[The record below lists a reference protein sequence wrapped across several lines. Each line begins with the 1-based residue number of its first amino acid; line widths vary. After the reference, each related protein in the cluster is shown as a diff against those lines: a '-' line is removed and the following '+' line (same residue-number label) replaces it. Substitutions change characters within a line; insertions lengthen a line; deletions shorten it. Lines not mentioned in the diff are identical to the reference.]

1 MHYFS
6 KFLKSKSLLIWI
18 RRILENSEVVKKCFV
33 KTFLENDWIFLF
45 SQVWWVLH
53 SRPPSRIFWFILE
66 IYWKIETI
74 IWVVGFLFKMMI
86 LLLFHC
92 SKPCTQWQ
100 KFFKRGKKDI
110 HSVSISNITFSD
122 IFVPI
127 FMSENMS
134 LRNFLISWKLTD
146 FYLVNGSF
154 LEWS

>member
-53 SRPPSRIFWFILE
+53 SRPPSRIFGFILE

-92 SKPCTQWQ
+92 SKTMPKIKHFLKIVPQCVISDQLVAFEEQQQQPSDQHCQATVQVLSALCTFQRTCQ
-100 KFFKRGKKDI
+100 
-110 HSVSISNITFSD
+110 
-122 IFVPI
+122 
-127 FMSENMS
+127 
-134 LRNFLISWKLTD
+134 L
-146 FYLVNGSF
+146 
-154 LEWS
+154 